1 MGMDKIA
8 ILGGKVLE
16 GTIKISGSKNA
27 ALPLLTSC
35 LLTKEIC
42 KISNVPDL
50 VDVFTMK
57 ELLVSLGVNITKKN
71 SSFIL
76 EPNNNIS
83 THADYELVRK
93 MRASVLVLGPLLAR
107 FGEAEVSL
115 PGGCAIGSRP
125 IDIHISALI
134 KMGARIDIQDGYIQA
149 KVPEGRLVGAD
160 ITFPKVSVGATEN
173 IIMAASL
180 AKGKTI
186 IRNAALEP
194 EIDDLICALVK
205 MGANINRLNSN
216 TIEILGVNYLKGFV
230 HNVMPDRIEA
240 GTYAMAAVITSG
252 KIKLLN
258 AEEKYLKN
266 VLLYL
271 KKAGALIQTDRDSIE
286 IEGPNKI
293 KNVNIKTEVYPGFPT
308 DLQAQAMAVMSIANG
323 KSIIEESIFEN
334 RFMHIAELVRF
345 GADIRIKGV
354 KAYINGCDI
363 LNGAQ
368 VMATD
373 LRASSSLVLAG
384 LKAEGETIISRVYHL
399 DRGYENLEQKL
410 SLCGARIKR
419 I

>member
-134 KMGARIDIQDGYIQA
+134 KMGARIDIKDGYIQA

-205 MGANINRLNSN
+205 MGANINRLKSN

-266 VLLYL
+266 VLSYL
-271 KKAGALIQTDRDSIE
+271 KKAGALIRTYSDSIE

>member
-57 ELLVSLGVNITKKN
+57 ELLVSLGVNITQKN

-76 EPNNNIS
+76 EANNNIS

-266 VLLYL
+266 VLSYL
-271 KKAGALIQTDRDSIE
+271 KKAGALIRTYSDSIE

>member
-57 ELLVSLGVNITKKN
+57 ELLVSLGVNITQKH

-149 KVPEGRLVGAD
+149 KVTEGRLVGAD

-205 MGANINRLNSN
+205 MGANINRLNRN

-266 VLLYL
+266 VLSYL
-271 KKAGALIQTDRDSIE
+271 KKAGALIRTYSDSIE

>member
-1 MGMDKIA
+1 MDQIS
-8 ILGGKVLE
+8 ILGGKALE
-16 GTIKISGSKNA
+16 GTIKISGSKNS
-27 ALPLLTSC
+27 ALPILVASLLTN
-35 LLTKEIC
+35 EISE
-42 KISNVPDL
+42 IRNVPDL
-50 VDVFTMK
+50 VDIFTMK
-57 ELLVSLGVNITKKN
+57 ELLISLGIKINKKKDL
-71 SSFIL
+71 FIL
-76 EPNNNIS
+76 EPLKDIS

-125 IDIHISALI
+125 VDIHISALI
-134 KMGARIDIQDGYIQA
+134 KMGAKIDIQDGYIKA
-149 KVPEGRLVGAD
+149 RVPGGRLQGAD
-160 ITFPKVSVGATEN
+160 ITFSKVSVGATEN

-194 EIDDLICALVK
+194 EIDDLIDVLIK
-205 MGANINRLNSN
+205 MGANIIRLNMN
-216 TIEILGVNYLKGFV
+216 TIEVVGVNYLKGFI
-230 HNVMPDRIEA
+230 HSVMPDRIEA

-258 AEEKYLKN
+258 AEEKYLIT
-266 VLLYL
+266 VLSYL
-271 KKAGALIQTDRDSIE
+271 RKAGALIKYDTNSIE
-286 IEGPNKI
+286 IEGPSTI
-293 KNVNIKTEVYPGFPT
+293 KSANLKTEVYPGFPT
-308 DLQAQAMAVMSIANG
+308 DLQAQAMALMTIAKGN
-323 KSIIEESIFEN
+323 SIIEESIFEN

-345 GADIRIKGV
+345 GADISVEGV
-354 KAYINGCDI
+354 KAYIKGCDS

-373 LRASSSLVLAG
+373 LRASSSLILAG
-384 LKAEGETIISRVYHL
+384 LKAEGETIINRVYHL
-399 DRGYENLEQKL
+399 DRGYEKLEQKL

>member
-83 THADYELVRK
+83 THADYELGRK

-125 IDIHISALI
+125 IDIHIAALI

-258 AEEKYLKN
+258 AEKKYLKN
-266 VLLYL
+266 VLSYL

-354 KAYINGCDI
+354 TAYINGCDI

>member
-1 MGMDKIA
+1 MDQIS
-8 ILGGKVLE
+8 ILGGKALE

-27 ALPLLTSC
+27 ALPILVASLLTNETS
-35 LLTKEIC
+35 E
-42 KISNVPDL
+42 ISNVPDL
-50 VDVFTMK
+50 IDVFTMQ
-57 ELLVSLGVNITKKN
+57 ELLISLGLKINKKN
-71 SSFIL
+71 DLFIL
-76 EPNNNIS
+76 EPVKNIS

-125 IDIHISALI
+125 VDIHIAALI
-134 KMGARIDIQDGYIQA
+134 KMGAKIDIQDGYIKA
-149 KVPEGRLVGAD
+149 KVPGGRLQGAD
-160 ITFPKVSVGATEN
+160 ITFSKVSVGATEN

-194 EIDDLICALVK
+194 EIDDMIEALIK
-205 MGANINRLNSN
+205 MGANIIRLNSN
-216 TIEILGVNYLKGFV
+216 TIEVTGVNFLKGFA
-230 HNVMPDRIEA
+230 HSVMPDRIEA

-258 AEEKYLKN
+258 AEEKYLIT
-266 VLLYL
+266 VLSYL
-271 KKAGALIQTDRDSIE
+271 RKAGALIKYDTNSIE
-286 IEGPNKI
+286 IEGPSII
-293 KNVNIKTEVYPGFPT
+293 KSANLKTEVYPGFPT
-308 DLQAQAMAVMSIANG
+308 DLQAQAMALMTIAKGN
-323 KSIIEESIFEN
+323 SIIEESIFEN

-345 GADIRIKGV
+345 GADISVEGV
-354 KAYINGCDI
+354 KAYIKGCDS

-373 LRASSSLVLAG
+373 LRASSSLILAG
-384 LKAEGETIISRVYHL
+384 LKAEGETIINRVYHL
-399 DRGYENLEQKL
+399 DRGYEKLEQKL

>member
-1 MGMDKIA
+1 MDQIS
-8 ILGGKVLE
+8 ILGGKALE

-27 ALPLLTSC
+27 ALPILVASLLTN
-35 LLTKEIC
+35 EISE
-42 KISNVPDL
+42 IRNVPDL
-50 VDVFTMK
+50 VDIFTMK
-57 ELLVSLGVNITKKN
+57 ELLISLGIKINKKKDL
-71 SSFIL
+71 FIL
-76 EPNNNIS
+76 EPLKDIS

-125 IDIHISALI
+125 VDIHIAALI
-134 KMGARIDIQDGYIQA
+134 KMGAKIDIQDGYIKA
-149 KVPEGRLVGAD
+149 KVPGGRLQGAD
-160 ITFPKVSVGATEN
+160 ITFSKVSVGATEN

-194 EIDDLICALVK
+194 EIDDLIDVLIK
-205 MGANINRLNSN
+205 MGANIIRLNMN
-216 TIEILGVNYLKGFV
+216 TIEVVGVNYLKGFI
-230 HNVMPDRIEA
+230 HSVMPDRIEA

-258 AEEKYLKN
+258 AEEKYLIT
-266 VLLYL
+266 VLSYL
-271 KKAGALIQTDRDSIE
+271 RKAGALIKYDTNSIE
-286 IEGPNKI
+286 IEGPSII
-293 KNVNIKTEVYPGFPT
+293 KSANLKTEVYPGFPT
-308 DLQAQAMAVMSIANG
+308 DLQAQAMALMTIAKGN
-323 KSIIEESIFEN
+323 SIIEESIFEN

-345 GADIRIKGV
+345 GADISVEGV
-354 KAYINGCDI
+354 KAYIKGCDS

-373 LRASSSLVLAG
+373 LRASSSLILAG
-384 LKAEGETIISRVYHL
+384 LKAEGETIINRVYHL
-399 DRGYENLEQKL
+399 DRGYEKLEQKL

>member
-1 MGMDKIA
+1 MDQIS
-8 ILGGKVLE
+8 ILGGKALE

-27 ALPLLTSC
+27 ALPILVASLLTNETS
-35 LLTKEIC
+35 E
-42 KISNVPDL
+42 ISNVPDL
-50 VDVFTMK
+50 IDVFTMQ
-57 ELLVSLGVNITKKN
+57 ELLISLGLKINKKN
-71 SSFIL
+71 DLFIL
-76 EPNNNIS
+76 EPVKNIS

-125 IDIHISALI
+125 VDIHIAALI
-134 KMGARIDIQDGYIQA
+134 KMGAKIDIQDGYIKA
-149 KVPEGRLVGAD
+149 KVPGGRLQGAD
-160 ITFPKVSVGATEN
+160 ITFSKVSVGATEN

-194 EIDDLICALVK
+194 EIDDLIDVLIK
-205 MGANINRLNSN
+205 MGANIIRLNMN
-216 TIEILGVNYLKGFV
+216 TIEVVGVNYLKGFI
-230 HNVMPDRIEA
+230 HSVMPDRIEA

-258 AEEKYLKN
+258 AEEKYLIT
-266 VLLYL
+266 VLSYL
-271 KKAGALIQTDRDSIE
+271 RKAGALIKYDRNSIE
-286 IEGPNKI
+286 IEGPSII
-293 KNVNIKTEVYPGFPT
+293 KSANLKTEVYPGFPT
-308 DLQAQAMAVMSIANG
+308 DLQAQAMALMTIAKGN
-323 KSIIEESIFEN
+323 SIIEESIFEN

-345 GADIRIKGV
+345 GADISVEGV
-354 KAYINGCDI
+354 KAYIKGCDS

-373 LRASSSLVLAG
+373 LRASSSLILAG
-384 LKAEGETIISRVYHL
+384 LKAEGETIINRVYHL
-399 DRGYENLEQKL
+399 DRGYEKLEQKL

>member
-1 MGMDKIA
+1 MDQIS
-8 ILGGKVLE
+8 ILGGKALE

-27 ALPLLTSC
+27 ALPILVASLLTNETS
-35 LLTKEIC
+35 E
-42 KISNVPDL
+42 ISNVPDL
-50 VDVFTMK
+50 IDVFTMQ
-57 ELLVSLGVNITKKN
+57 ELLISLGLKINKKN
-71 SSFIL
+71 DLFIL
-76 EPNNNIS
+76 EPVKNIS

-125 IDIHISALI
+125 VDIHIAALI
-134 KMGARIDIQDGYIQA
+134 KMGAKIDIQDGYIKA
-149 KVPEGRLVGAD
+149 KVPGGRLQGAD
-160 ITFPKVSVGATEN
+160 ITFSKVSVGATEN

-194 EIDDLICALVK
+194 EIDDLIDVLIK
-205 MGANINRLNSN
+205 MGANIIRLNMK
-216 TIEILGVNYLKGFV
+216 TIEVVGVNYLKGFI
-230 HNVMPDRIEA
+230 HSVMPDRIEA

-258 AEEKYLKN
+258 AEEKYLIT
-266 VLLYL
+266 VLSYL
-271 KKAGALIQTDRDSIE
+271 RKAGALIKYDTNSIE
-286 IEGPNKI
+286 IEGPSII
-293 KNVNIKTEVYPGFPT
+293 KSANLKTEVYPGFPT
-308 DLQAQAMAVMSIANG
+308 DLQAQAMALMTIAKGN
-323 KSIIEESIFEN
+323 SIIEESIFEN

-345 GADIRIKGV
+345 GADISVEGV
-354 KAYINGCDI
+354 KAYIKGCDS

-373 LRASSSLVLAG
+373 LRASSSLILAG
-384 LKAEGETIISRVYHL
+384 LKAEGETIINRVYHL
-399 DRGYENLEQKL
+399 DRGYEKLEQKL